1 MRNAT
6 RPVSLYSVHANPAND
21 FYICT
26 AGKDSYVHV
35 FDRRTMSDLNQT
47 PVKKFCPS
55 HLVRFLCLKS
65 AKFVNVQ
72 FTKIDHVKKQ

>member
-21 FYICT
+21 FYICA
-26 AGKDSYVHV
+26 AGKNSYVHV
-35 FDRRTMSDLNQT
+35 FDRRTMSDQNPN

-55 HLVRFLCLKS
+55 HLVSFFVLKS
-65 AKFVNVQ
+65 LSTVQ
-72 FTKIDHVKKQ
+72 LN